1 MNKPMKQL
9 RFLCFGLL
17 LLLGACQN
25 AAAQQEAVTTFIL
38 VRHAEKASDGSKDPP
53 LTATGEQRAKALA
66 KLLSGT
72 PIDAVFSSNYKRT
85 RETARPL
92 ANMNKQEIQL
102 YEPHQEKPLLE
113 DLKKKYAGKTILMVG
128 HSNTIPGVVNML
140 IGEEK
145 LQELQDSEY
154 DKVFVVSQHPDAKP
168 HLLRLVLD
176 LPAATQ

>member
-1 MNKPMKQL
+1 MKQIKI
-9 RFLCFGLL
+9 LCLGLL
-17 LLLGACQN
+17 LLLGACQVSS
-25 AAAQQEAVTTFIL
+25 AQQEAVTTFIL
-38 VRHAEKASDGSKDPP
+38 VRHAEKAPDGSEDPP

-66 KLLSGT
+66 KLLSST
-72 PIDAVFSSNYKRT
+72 PLDAVFSSNYKRT
-85 RETARPL
+85 LETARPL
-92 ANMNKQEIQL
+92 AEMNKQEIQL

-154 DKVFVVSQHPDAKP
+154 DKVFVVSQHPDAKA